1 MKAVAKTVEPAARE
15 APLDHIRPAYLE
27 ALTLV
32 ERLHRRLLDVIKDEF
47 DRRGR
52 SDINSVQAL
61 LLYNIGD
68 KELTAGELR
77 TRGYYLGSNVSYN
90 LKKLVEMA
98 FLDHQ
103 RSRVDRRSV
112 RIKLTDKGREVRDII
127 ETLYQKHVRTVEQ
140 VGGINAEEFSTLN
153 KSLHRLERFWTDQIL
168 YRLYFDCGWIDL
180 PRPAGRGFLLGCR
193 KSRSG
198 ALDVGPA
205 VLHSPMLGGW
215 QAICYCRTQSQI
227 LPGRMIFSE
236 NRLPLFGI
244 MRFPKD
250 RRRPCPAPGDCD
262 VGDLE
267 PQANKRR
274 GGIVLGRLG
283 RG

>member
-1 MKAVAKTVEPAARE
+1 MKAVIKTVDQPERE
-15 APLDHIRPAYLE
+15 QRFDVIRPLYLE

-52 SDINSVQAL
+52 SDINAVQAL

-90 LKKLVEMA
+90 LKKLVELG

-112 RIKLTDKGREVRDII
+112 RIKLTEKGGEVRDIV
-127 ETLYQKHVRTVEQ
+127 EQLYQKHVRTVEQ
-140 VGGINAEEFSTLN
+140 VGGINADEFSTLN

-168 YRLYFDCGWIDL
+168 YRL
-180 PRPAGRGFLLGCR
+180 
-193 KSRSG
+193 
-198 ALDVGPA
+198 
-205 VLHSPMLGGW
+205 
-215 QAICYCRTQSQI
+215 
-227 LPGRMIFSE
+227 
-236 NRLPLFGI
+236 
-244 MRFPKD
+244 
-250 RRRPCPAPGDCD
+250 
-262 VGDLE
+262 
-267 PQANKRR
+267 
-274 GGIVLGRLG
+274 
-283 RG
+283 

>member
-1 MKAVAKTVEPAARE
+1 MFNRRPYGARIGGKTGPAVALKKTSREGVTMKTVVKTVEPAERQAKF
-15 APLDHIRPAYLE
+15 DQIRPLYLD

-90 LKKLVEMA
+90 LKKLVEMG

-112 RIKLTDKGREVRDII
+112 RIRLTDQGREVRDIV
-127 ETLYQKHVRTVEQ
+127 ENLYQKHVRTVEQ
-140 VGGINAEEFSTLN
+140 VGGISADEFSTLN

-168 YRLYFDCGWIDL
+168 YRL
-180 PRPAGRGFLLGCR
+180 
-193 KSRSG
+193 
-198 ALDVGPA
+198 
-205 VLHSPMLGGW
+205 
-215 QAICYCRTQSQI
+215 
-227 LPGRMIFSE
+227 
-236 NRLPLFGI
+236 
-244 MRFPKD
+244 
-250 RRRPCPAPGDCD
+250 
-262 VGDLE
+262 
-267 PQANKRR
+267 
-274 GGIVLGRLG
+274 
-283 RG
+283 

>member
-15 APLDHIRPAYLE
+15 AQLDHIRPQYLE

-68 KELTAGELR
+68 KQLTAGELR

-112 RIKLTDKGREVRDII
+112 RIKVTEKGREVRDII
-127 ETLYQKHVRTVEQ
+127 EGLYQKHVRTVEQ

-168 YRLYFDCGWIDL
+168 YRL
-180 PRPAGRGFLLGCR
+180 
-193 KSRSG
+193 
-198 ALDVGPA
+198 
-205 VLHSPMLGGW
+205 
-215 QAICYCRTQSQI
+215 
-227 LPGRMIFSE
+227 
-236 NRLPLFGI
+236 
-244 MRFPKD
+244 
-250 RRRPCPAPGDCD
+250 
-262 VGDLE
+262 
-267 PQANKRR
+267 
-274 GGIVLGRLG
+274 
-283 RG
+283 

>member
-1 MKAVAKTVEPAARE
+1 MMKAVATAEPAVRDNTA
-15 APLDHIRPAYLE
+15 APTQPLYLE

-52 SDINSVQAL
+52 ADINSVQAL

-90 LKKLVEMA
+90 LKKLVEMG

-112 RIKLTDKGREVRDII
+112 RISLTAQGQEIRII
-127 ETLYQKHVRTVEQ
+127 VDTLYQKHVKTVEQ
-140 VGGINAEEFSTLN
+140 VGGISNAEFTTLN

-168 YRLYFDCGWIDL
+168 YRL
-180 PRPAGRGFLLGCR
+180 
-193 KSRSG
+193 
-198 ALDVGPA
+198 
-205 VLHSPMLGGW
+205 
-215 QAICYCRTQSQI
+215 
-227 LPGRMIFSE
+227 
-236 NRLPLFGI
+236 
-244 MRFPKD
+244 
-250 RRRPCPAPGDCD
+250 
-262 VGDLE
+262 
-267 PQANKRR
+267 
-274 GGIVLGRLG
+274 
-283 RG
+283 